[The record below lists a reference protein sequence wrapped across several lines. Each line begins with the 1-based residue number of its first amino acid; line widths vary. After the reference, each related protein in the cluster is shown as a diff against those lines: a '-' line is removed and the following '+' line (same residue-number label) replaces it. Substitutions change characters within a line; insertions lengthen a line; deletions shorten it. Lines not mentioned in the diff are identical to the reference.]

1 MRRARSTA
9 AGAAIA
15 VAVAGAWWTASSPRS
30 VPAFATVVAEWVPS
44 DAVLLDR
51 HGEAIDRERMD
62 YQVRRGE
69 WTPLD
74 AVSPAL
80 RAAIVDGEDRRFWR
94 HAGVD
99 GAALLAAVRDRGFSQ
114 RRRGAST
121 ITMQVAALLDPR
133 VRAGSSGGAWRRKIA
148 QMRMARALE
157 SRWSKP
163 QILEA
168 YLNLLGFRG
177 ELQGIGAASQVLAG
191 KAPSGL
197 SLPESLV
204 LAALL
209 PAPRAS
215 SDRVAQR
222 ACARA
227 TARSVQG
234 GRLESRPTRSEP
246 QASEGGPLHG
256 MADCAPIR
264 AAAAAMLERYA
275 RGAGQPAEHLA
286 PQLARAL
293 LREPGARVRT
303 TLDAGVQRLAVDA
316 LTGHLAGLASRNV
329 RDGAALVVDNDTGDV
344 LAYVGSAGRTSRARE
359 VDGVRARRQAGSTLK
374 PFLYEL
380 ALERDYLTAA
390 SLLDDSPIALD
401 TRSGIYLP
409 QNYDRDFKGLVSV
422 RTALASSLNVPAVR
436 ALMLVGVEAFR
447 DRLHALGYRGITQPG
462 DFYGY
467 SLALGSAEVSL
478 WEQVSAYRALARG
491 GRWSPIRT
499 QPDTPT
505 PADARLAEDASFIV
519 SDILSDR
526 AARALTFGLDSVLS
540 TPFWSAVKTGTS
552 VDMRDNWCVGF
563 SRRFTVG
570 VWVGNF
576 EGDSMHDVSG
586 VTGAAP
592 VWQEIM
598 EALHA
603 RVPSRPPPAPTGVV
617 AARARFDPAVE
628 PPRDEWFRR
637 TRDAAPVRTV
647 AVAEEI
653 ARIAS
658 PANGMVI
665 AVDPDIPGRFQ
676 RVPLSARGAGEGM
689 VLRLNGAA
697 IGPAHQAVMWMP
709 QRGAYLLA
717 LEDAAGRTI
726 DAARF
731 IVR

>member
-1 MRRARSTA
+1 MRRATAIA
-9 AGAAIA
+9 AGVLAAGVFIA
-15 VAVAGAWWTASSPRS
+15 AAWLSAPPP
-30 VPAFATVVAEWVPS
+30 VPAFAAVVAQWTPS

-51 HGEAIDRERMD
+51 NGEVIGQQRIDYR
-62 YQVRRGE
+62 VRRGP
-69 WTPLD
+69 WLPLD

-94 HAGVD
+94 HGGVD
-99 GAALLAAVRDRGFSQ
+99 WTALVAALRDRGLSA

-121 ITMQVAALLDPR
+121 ISMQVAALLDPR
-133 VRAGSSGGAWRRKIA
+133 ALARHASGAWRRKIA
-148 QMRMARALE
+148 QIRMARALE
-157 SRWSKP
+157 ASWSKP

-177 ELQGIGAASQVLAG
+177 ELQGIGAASQALAG

-197 SLPESLV
+197 TLPESLV

-215 SDRVAQR
+215 ADQVAAR

-227 TARSVQG
+227 TARDLVD
-234 GRLESRPTRSEP
+234 
-246 QASEGGPLHG
+246 
-256 MADCAPIR
+256 DCAPIR
-264 AAAAAMLERYA
+264 AAADAMLAHYA
-275 RGAGQPAEHLA
+275 QTGDDRAPHGAL
-286 PQLARAL
+286 QLARAW
-293 LREPGARVRT
+293 LREPGERVRT
-303 TLDAGVQRLAVDA
+303 TLDSGVQRLAEDV
-316 LTGHLAGLASRNV
+316 LTQHLAGLASRNV
-329 RDGAALVVDNDTGDV
+329 RDGAVLVVENDSGDV
-344 LAYVGSAGRTSRARE
+344 LAYVGSTGRLSRARE

-401 TRSGIYLP
+401 TRSGLYLP
-409 QNYDRDFKGLVSV
+409 QNYDREFKGLVSV
-422 RTALASSLNVPAVR
+422 RTALGSSLNVPAVR
-436 ALMLVGVEAFR
+436 ALMLVGVEAYR
-447 DRLHALGYRGITQPG
+447 ERLYALGYRGITQPG

-467 SLALGSAEVSL
+467 ALALGSAEVSL
-478 WEQVSAYRALARG
+478 WEQVQAYRALARG

-499 QPDTPT
+499 RLGAEAPERRLL
-505 PADARLAEDASFIV
+505 ADDVSFIV

-526 AARALTFGLDSVLS
+526 AARSVTFGLDSHLD

-552 VDMRDNWCVGF
+552 KDMRDNWCIGF
-563 SRRFTVG
+563 SRRYTVG

-576 EGDSMHDVSG
+576 EGDAMHEVSG

-592 VWQEIM
+592 VWQQII

-603 RVPSRPPPAPTGVV
+603 GLPSPAPAAPAGVTT
-617 AARARFDPAVE
+617 AGTRFDPAVE
-628 PPRDEWFRR
+628 PPRDELFLGASQ
-637 TRDAAPVRTV
+637 AASAQTV
-647 AVAEEI
+647 AVAGEM

-665 AVDPDIPGRFQ
+665 AVDPDIPARFQ
-676 RVPLSARGAGEGM
+676 RLPLSARGARSGM
-689 VLRLNGAA
+689 VLRLDGSP
-697 IGPAHQAVMWMP
+697 IGPARYGVMWEP
-709 QRGAYLLA
+709 QRGAHVLA
-717 LEDAAGRTI
+717 LDDGAGHTL
-726 DAARF
+726 DSARF